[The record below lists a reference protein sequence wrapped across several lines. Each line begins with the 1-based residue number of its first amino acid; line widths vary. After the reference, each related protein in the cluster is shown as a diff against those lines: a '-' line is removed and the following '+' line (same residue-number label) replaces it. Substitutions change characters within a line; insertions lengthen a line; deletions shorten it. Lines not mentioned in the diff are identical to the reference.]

1 MIRKIFLFCCLLLA
15 YGGLFQHQERL
26 FREEPLEL
34 AFPLAASIQKVALG
48 YLRQLGGEMLFIKAN
63 VFLGGVKPGR
73 DPYDYAESL
82 SKHLDGAADLHP
94 PFVDTYYL
102 CNAMLPYIGP
112 DYAMEANRI
121 LEKGMAAMPD
131 NLILPFFVGF
141 NFFYHL
147 NEPIEAA
154 RYLKIASEKPTAPS
168 WLGHLASTLA
178 AEGGDIKGGVIW
190 LRGMVATEE
199 DEKIR
204 ERYQQSLAVFEQAA
218 NVQQAIELYTARH
231 GQPPPD
237 LPALV
242 PEFVAALPQ
251 FPADYELAYTPPTL
265 RLLRPH
271 IEEQLKKRQQAA
283 HS

>member
-102 CNAMLPYIGP
+102 CNAMLPY
-112 DYAMEANRI
+112 
-121 LEKGMAAMPD
+121 
-131 NLILPFFVGF
+131 
-141 NFFYHL
+141 
-147 NEPIEAA
+147 
-154 RYLKIASEKPTAPS
+154 
-168 WLGHLASTLA
+168 
-178 AEGGDIKGGVIW
+178 
-190 LRGMVATEE
+190 
-199 DEKIR
+199 
-204 ERYQQSLAVFEQAA
+204 
-218 NVQQAIELYTARH
+218 
-231 GQPPPD
+231 
-237 LPALV
+237 
-242 PEFVAALPQ
+242 
-251 FPADYELAYTPPTL
+251 
-265 RLLRPH
+265 
-271 IEEQLKKRQQAA
+271 
-283 HS
+283 